1 MRLARW
7 VPVPERARS
16 LPETILMGLPV
27 WAEKMLLVCQPLRIH
42 LAGPVLGPGM
52 SQRKLDT
59 KREVDRPAVGVA
71 GKDGVAIRE
80 PFVEGGLDGMVA
92 GVDVRLIVENASEV
106 GGVYAVDVAV
116 GGGGAGAEEGGA
128 GFGADGEFGALGG
141 DVGDGGGEA
150 GGEFA
155 LDVDVPLLE
164 VGCGEVGVDGEADG
178 GGERNAIFGAFI
190 GGDGRGIGEGG

>member
-80 PFVEGGLDGMVA
+80 PFVEGGWDGMVA
-92 GVDVRLIVENASEV
+92 GVDVRFIVENALKV
-106 GGVYAVDVAV
+106 GGV
-116 GGGGAGAEEGGA
+116 
-128 GFGADGEFGALGG
+128 
-141 DVGDGGGEA
+141 
-150 GGEFA
+150 
-155 LDVDVPLLE
+155 
-164 VGCGEVGVDGEADG
+164 
-178 GGERNAIFGAFI
+178 
-190 GGDGRGIGEGG
+190 